1 MLQVQRNAFRSTNFL
16 GSAQV
21 LRRSLQTKHVKRPP
35 LGFAFDID
43 GVLMGGP
50 EPLPKARNALRIL
63 NGNNP
68 LNAKIPYI
76 LLTNGGGH
84 TEYERAQKLSSCL
97 DIQISPSQIIQA
109 HTILKDYVDQYADK
123 AVLCLGG
130 IGDTIRKVAESYGYR
145 KAFTTTDV
153 LAWNSSIWPF
163 IHVSESDLASA
174 KPVDFSRTPISAI
187 FVFHDPRNWGV
198 DVQIMCDVL
207 QSGGLLEGPYLDIS
221 TQQSNPIQ
229 VVFCNPDLLWKSDF
243 PRPRLGQGAF
253 KASFEAVYKMIT
265 GSEYPYVQFGKPTR
279 PTYDYARRVLQ
290 NLLEESYGP
299 GELPHMYMIGD
310 NPESDIAG
318 ANAAGWS
325 SILVHTGVYDPT
337 TGPPTH
343 IPSRE
348 ARDVEEAVIWALES
362 TLKLKPEKS

>member
-1 MLQVQRNAFRSTNFL
+1 MFNHNVFNTTNRFRYNFIH
-16 GSAQV
+16 AC
-21 LRRSLQTKHVKRPP
+21 RRSIQTKAVKRPP

-43 GVLMGGP
+43 GVLMGGL

-63 NGNNP
+63 NGDNP
-68 LNAKIPYI
+68 LKIKIPYI

-84 TEYERAQKLSSCL
+84 TEYERAHKLSSRL
-97 DIQISPSQIIQA
+97 DVQISPSQIVQA

-123 AVLCLGG
+123 AILCLGG
-130 IGDTIRKVAESYGYR
+130 NGDTMRRVAESYGFR
-145 KAFTTTDV
+145 KAYTTTDV

-163 IHVSESDLASA
+163 IQVSESELAFA

-207 QSGGLLEGPYLDIS
+207 QSGGLLEGPYIDKAQRKNNIK
-221 TQQSNPIQ
+221 

-253 KASFEAVYKMIT
+253 KASFQAVYKTLT
-265 GSEYPYVQFGKPTR
+265 GSEYPYVQFGKPTKA
-279 PTYDYARRVLQ
+279 TYDYASGTLH
-290 NLLEESYGP
+290 NLLDVSYGP
-299 GELPHMYMIGD
+299 GELPQMYMIGD

-325 SILVHTGVYDPT
+325 SVLVYTGVYDPT
-337 TGPPTH
+337 TGPPTN
-343 IPSRE
+343 IPTHE
-348 ARDVEEAVIWALES
+348 TRDVEEAV
-362 TLKLKPEKS
+362 K